1 LHVFRQL
8 DQFPAGFGN
17 TVVSIGNFDGVHR
30 AHQHVLR
37 QMRERA
43 RELNAKSVAVTFE
56 PHPVRILRP
65 SAAPRLITPLA
76 QKLELLA
83 ATGIDAVLVIPFT
96 QEFSTLIP
104 EEFADQIVSR
114 RLHAREV
121 HEGSNFRFG
130 HKAQGSVE
138 HLAKAGERLG
148 FEVTVYP
155 EMRIRGDVVSS
166 SHIRDLVSQ
175 GKVSRARCLLGRI
188 FSITAT
194 PQPGRGYGS
203 KYTVPTLNL
212 GDYPELLP
220 ANGVYISRTRVG
232 AITFDSVTNVGNRPT
247 FGADSFAVE
256 SHLLRFQ
263 PFDITPDTAI
273 EIYFLH
279 RLREEIKFPSV
290 GALREQIG
298 RDVARSQRFF
308 RLLP

>member
-1 LHVFRQL
+1 VQIFRQL
-8 DQFPAGFGN
+8 DELPAGFGN

-30 AHQHVLR
+30 AHQHVLG
-37 QMRERA
+37 QMHDRA
-43 RELNAKSVAVTFE
+43 RRLNVKSVAVTFE

-65 SAAPRLITPLA
+65 QAAPRLITPLA
-76 QKLELLA
+76 LKLELLA
-83 ATGIDAVLVIPFT
+83 DTGIDAALVIPFT
-96 QEFSTLIP
+96 QKFSTMTP
-104 EEFADQIVSR
+104 EEFAEQIISR
-114 RLHAREV
+114 RLRAREV

-138 HLAKAGERLG
+138 DLTKAGKRLG
-148 FEVTVYP
+148 FEVNVYP

-166 SHIRDLVSQ
+166 SHIRELVSQ
-175 GKVSRARCLLGRI
+175 GKVSRARSLLGRI

-194 PQPGRGYGS
+194 PQPGRGYGH

-220 ANGVYISRTRVG
+220 ANGVYISRTRVRDLC
-232 AITFDSVTNVGNRPT
+232 FDSVTNVGNRPT
-247 FGADSFAVE
+247 FGEDSFAVE

-263 PFDITPDTAI
+263 PFDITPDTAV
-273 EIYFLH
+273 EVCFLH
-279 RLREEIKFPSV
+279 RLRQEIKFPSV
-290 GALREQIG
+290 EALRRQIA